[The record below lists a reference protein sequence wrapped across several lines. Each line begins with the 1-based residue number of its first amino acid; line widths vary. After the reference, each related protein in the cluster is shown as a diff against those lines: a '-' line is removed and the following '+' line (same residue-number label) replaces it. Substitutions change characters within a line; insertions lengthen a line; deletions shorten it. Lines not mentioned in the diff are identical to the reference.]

1 VSEVEVASLK
11 EAEQARRELAKR
23 LRALPGFAG
32 VGLVIDDDQMSLKVN
47 FTDRPSNTVPEKWLG
62 FPVTTDV
69 VGHIRAY

>member
-1 VSEVEVASLK
+1 MSSYK
-11 EAEQARRELAKR
+11 EAEQARRDLAKR

-47 FTDRPSNTVPEKWLG
+47 FTDQPSDAVPGDWLG